1 MRHFALGR
9 KDGGVTILTIIKD
22 DATPEGELAKWS
34 DVQREAVVE
43 IVEIQVADIPT
54 DRSNRDNW
62 RLESGRI
69 VTQ

>member
-9 KDGGVTILTIIKD
+9 KDGGVTIMTIYQQG
-22 DATPEGELAKWS
+22 ATAETEIAKWS
-34 DVQREAVVE
+34 DAQRAAVTE
-43 IVEIQVADIPT
+43 IVEIQASDIPT

-62 RLESGRI
+62 RLENGRI